1 MRPIIPLESDDA
13 IERTVPVPLDEISIA
28 QGIREVR
35 DLLRDLEFKTND
47 NVYEHSVIDL

>member
-1 MRPIIPLESDDA
+1 MRPIIPLECDDA
-13 IERTVPVPLDEISIA
+13 IERTVAVLFEEISIA
-28 QGIREVR
+28 PSIRDVR

>member
-13 IERTVPVPLDEISIA
+13 IERTVSVPFDEISIA
-28 QGIREVR
+28 PSIREVR

-47 NVYEHSVIDL
+47 NVYEHNMIDF